1 MFAERLTEQLA
12 LRDLAVSDAQ
22 RIFEYPSRPDVSRFP
37 SGGTQSAD
45 AIQSSIRD
53 LSETEPRRP
62 RSWYQTGIIPLS
74 TRELIGE
81 SSLQVR
87 EAEPRHAELR
97 VRCGQ

>member
-1 MFAERLTEQLA
+1 MFLA
-12 LRDLAVSDAQ
+12 
-22 RIFEYPSRPDVSRFP
+22 SRQ
-37 SGGTQSAD
+37 GGTQSAD

-62 RSWYQTGIIPLS
+62 RSWYQIGIIPLS